1 MQILN
6 YSPQNPD
13 LTSKKFVFIIGSR
26 KITQKRIIELFMKY
40 DTSVSSTHLPSEGR
54 QNTQILWGILNE
66 KYIKGLENSPQFES
80 MQLAYLTTTFE
91 KFAKKYPKYNLD
103 NLTILKYNFDNWK
116 DILQEL
122 DFEKV
127 ILINASWHR
136 SFHRRAEYEI
146 LKSRNIPYQFSSSY
160 FSDEEAKLDSNV
172 DYSKLDKLIGTEL
185 LETDTESIW
194 NILNEIKVYSYDHLF
209 QTSCLILNDN
219 QILSWGVNK
228 IMPYETYD
236 FHHVSSNE
244 KMLTPMNSSDAQ
256 DTIHAEMNAIL
267 KVGNKDDL
275 KGAKL
280 FIELMPCPWCAKVI
294 AESGIGEVSCKL
306 VHNGGHAAELFKE
319 MGVRMKVIRE
329 M

>member
-1 MQILN
+1 
-6 YSPQNPD
+6 
-13 LTSKKFVFIIGSR
+13 
-26 KITQKRIIELFMKY
+26 
-40 DTSVSSTHLPSEGR
+40 
-54 QNTQILWGILNE
+54 
-66 KYIKGLENSPQFES
+66 

-209 QTSCLILNDN
+209 KR
-219 QILSWGVNK
+219 V
-228 IMPYETYD
+228 
-236 FHHVSSNE
+236 
-244 KMLTPMNSSDAQ
+244 A
-256 DTIHAEMNAIL
+256 
-267 KVGNKDDL
+267 
-275 KGAKL
+275 
-280 FIELMPCPWCAKVI
+280 
-294 AESGIGEVSCKL
+294 
-306 VHNGGHAAELFKE
+306 
-319 MGVRMKVIRE
+319 
-329 M
+329 